1 MTNST
6 SDNFF
11 TFLIYLPIFS
21 IFSVG
26 LFYFGWDKAVI
37 SLFLISIILCI
48 FKYKT
53 HSIRENIKDP
63 YIIIL
68 IVSTLYGT
76 ILYKTIGYGSGEIR
90 TLIACCLF
98 FLFFPKEKITV
109 SSLPTL
115 IVIASIASFSFVIY
129 SKYFLNINRATW
141 PFNPITYSM
150 SLCLFAAC
158 SLYYSLKTKRY
169 IYIISYLLFS
179 ISIFLTESRGPILS
193 LLITSLLLVAITTL
207 TRKNIRK
214 TSLLIITFILAITT
228 ITHKPLIE
236 RIESTKNELTTLSTG
251 NYNTSIGLRLQMW
264 LSAPY
269 IIAEK
274 PFFGV
279 GDNFKNELNKLSK
292 KDSFFKT
299 IASFSP
305 SHFHNQYIDK
315 TVRCGIIG
323 LILCLLIIYYPLYQ
337 CWKKGSLISKE
348 SRIIITSLA
357 MSVTICSL
365 TEVPMNQSFFLFPFL
380 ILNYFQLHAAPLEVG
395 KS

>member
-6 SDNFF
+6 SDNLF

-21 IFSVG
+21 IFSIG

-37 SLFLISIILCI
+37 SLFLFSIILCI
-48 FKYKT
+48 LKYKT
-53 HSIRENIKDP
+53 QSIRENIKDP

-68 IVSTLYGT
+68 ILSTLYGS

-109 SSLPTL
+109 SSLPML
-115 IVIASIASFSFVIY
+115 MVIASITSFSFVIY
-129 SKYFLNINRATW
+129 SKYFLNIDRATW

-169 IYIISYLLFS
+169 IHVISYLLFS
-179 ISIFLTESRGPILS
+179 ISILLTESRGPILS
-193 LLITSLLLVAITTL
+193 LLTTSLLLVAITIL
-207 TRKNIRK
+207 TRKNIKK
-214 TSLLIITFILAITT
+214 TFLLIIAFILAITT
-228 ITHKPLIE
+228 LTHKPLLE
-236 RIESTKNELTTLSTG
+236 RIESTKNELTTISTG
-251 NYNTSIGLRLQMW
+251 DYNTSIGLRLQMW
-264 LSAPY
+264 ISAPY
-269 IIAEK
+269 LIAEK
-274 PFFGV
+274 PFWGV
-279 GDNFKNELNKLSK
+279 GDKFKNELNKLSE
-292 KDSFFKT
+292 KDHFFKT

-315 TVRCGIIG
+315 TVRSGIIG
-323 LILCLLIIYYPLYQ
+323 LILCLLTIYFPFYQ
-337 CWKKGSLISKE
+337 CWKERDFISKE

-380 ILNYFQLHAAPLEVG
+380 ILNYFQLRAPTAES

>member
-48 FKYKT
+48 LKYKT
-53 HSIRENIKDP
+53 HAIRENIKDP
-63 YIIIL
+63 YIVIL
-68 IVSTLYGT
+68 ILSTLYGSV
-76 ILYKTIGYGSGEIR
+76 LYKTIGYGSGEIR

-98 FLFFPKEKITV
+98 FLFFPKDKITV
-109 SSLPTL
+109 SSFPAL
-115 IVIASIASFSFVIY
+115 IVIASITSFSFVIY
-129 SKYFLNINRATW
+129 SKYFLNIDRATW

-150 SLCLFAAC
+150 SLCLFASC
-158 SLYYSLKTKRY
+158 SLYYGLKTKRY
-169 IYIISYLLFS
+169 IHFFSYFLFA

-193 LLITSLLLVAITTL
+193 LLITSLLLIAMTIL

-214 TSLLIITFILAITT
+214 TFLLIITFILAITT
-228 ITHKPLIE
+228 LTHKPLIE
-236 RIESTKNELTTLSTG
+236 RIESTRNEITTLSTG

-264 LSAPY
+264 MSAPY

-279 GDNFKNELNKLSK
+279 GDKFKNELNKLSK
-292 KDSFFKT
+292 RDSFFKT

-315 TVRCGIIG
+315 AVRSGIIG
-323 LILCLLIIYYPLYQ
+323 LILCLLTIYFPLYQ
-337 CWKKGSLISKE
+337 CWKKRNFISKE

-380 ILNYFQLHAAPLEVG
+380 ILNYFQLRAPIEVG
-395 KS
+395 K

>member
-6 SDNFF
+6 SDTFF

-26 LFYFGWDKAVI
+26 LFYFGWDKSVI
-37 SLFLISIILCI
+37 FLFLISIILCI

-53 HSIRENIKDP
+53 HSIKENIKDP

-68 IVSTLYGT
+68 ILSSLYGS

-90 TLIACCLF
+90 TLIACSLF
-98 FLFFPKEKITV
+98 FLVFPKEKISV

-129 SKYFLNINRATW
+129 SKYFLNVDRATW

-150 SLCLFAAC
+150 TLCLFAVC
-158 SLYYSLKTKRY
+158 SLYYSLKTKSHMNIASY
-169 IYIISYLLFS
+169 ILFS

-193 LLITSLLLVAITTL
+193 LLVTSLLLVTITIL

-214 TSLLIITFILAITT
+214 VALIIIIFMLSITT
-228 ITHKPLIE
+228 LTHKPLIN
-236 RIESTKNELTTLSTG
+236 RIESTKIELTTIGNG

-269 IIAEK
+269 IIADK

-279 GDNFKNELNKLSK
+279 GDKFNNDLDDLSK
-292 KDSFFKT
+292 KNSFFKT
-299 IASFSP
+299 IANFSP
-305 SHFHNQYIDK
+305 NHFHNQYIDK
-315 TVRCGIIG
+315 TVRSGIIG
-323 LILCLLIIYYPLYQ
+323 LFLCLLTIYYPLYQ
-337 CWKKGSLISKE
+337 CWKKGTLLSKKI
-348 SRIIITSLA
+348 RIIITSLA
-357 MSVTICSL
+357 ISVTMCSL

-380 ILNYFQLHAAPLEVG
+380 ILNYFLLRSPLEVE
-395 KS
+395 KP

>member
-37 SLFLISIILCI
+37 SLFLISIISCI

-53 HSIRENIKDP
+53 HAIRENIKDP
-63 YIIIL
+63 YIVIL
-68 IVSTLYGT
+68 ILSTLYGSV
-76 ILYKTIGYGSGEIR
+76 LYKTIGYGSGEIR

-98 FLFFPKEKITV
+98 FLFFPKDKITV
-109 SSLPTL
+109 SSFPAL
-115 IVIASIASFSFVIY
+115 IVIASIASFLFVIY
-129 SKYFLNINRATW
+129 SKYFLNIDRATW

-150 SLCLFAAC
+150 SLCLFASY
-158 SLYYSLKTKRY
+158 SLYYGLKTKRY
-169 IYIISYLLFS
+169 IYIFSYFLFT

-193 LLITSLLLVAITTL
+193 LLITSLLLIAMTTL
-207 TRKNIRK
+207 TQKNIRK
-214 TSLLIITFILAITT
+214 TFLLIITFILAITT
-228 ITHKPLIE
+228 FTHKPLIE
-236 RIESTKNELTTLSTG
+236 RIESTRNEITTLSTG
-251 NYNTSIGLRLQMW
+251 NYKTSIGLRLQMW
-264 LSAPY
+264 MSAPY

-279 GDNFKNELNKLSK
+279 GNKFKNELNKISK
-292 KDSFFKT
+292 RDSFFKT

-315 TVRCGIIG
+315 AVRSGIIG
-323 LILCLLIIYYPLYQ
+323 LILCLLTIYFPLYQ
-337 CWKKGSLISKE
+337 CWKKRNFISKE

-380 ILNYFQLHAAPLEVG
+380 ILNYFQLRAPIEVG
-395 KS
+395 K

>member
-1 MTNST
+1 MTKST

-11 TFLIYLPIFS
+11 TFIIYLPIFS

-26 LFYFGWDKAVI
+26 LFYFGWDKSVI
-37 SLFLISIILCI
+37 SLFLVSIILCI

-53 HSIRENIKDP
+53 HSIIENIKDP

-68 IVSTLYGT
+68 ILSALYGS

-115 IVIASIASFSFVIY
+115 IVIASITSFSFVIY
-129 SKYFLNINRATW
+129 SKYFLNIDRATW

-169 IYIISYLLFS
+169 IYIVSYFLFS
-179 ISIFLTESRGPILS
+179 ISIFLTESRGPILAF
-193 LLITSLLLVAITTL
+193 LITSLLLVAITIL
-207 TRKNIRK
+207 TRKNIKK
-214 TSLLIITFILAITT
+214 TFLLIVTFILAITT
-228 ITHKPLIE
+228 LTHKPLID
-236 RIESTKNELTTLSTG
+236 RIESTRNELTTLSNG

-264 LSAPY
+264 MSAPY

-279 GDNFKNELNKLSK
+279 GDSFKSELNDLSE

-315 TVRCGIIG
+315 TVRSGIIG
-323 LILCLLIIYYPLYQ
+323 LILCLLTIYYPLYQ
-337 CWKKGSLISKE
+337 CWKKGNIISNE
-348 SRIIITSLA
+348 RRIIITSLA

-365 TEVPMNQSFFLFPFL
+365 TEVPMNQSFFLFPYL
-380 ILNYFQLHAAPLEVG
+380 ILNYFLLRDPTE
-395 KS
+395 KENT